1 MKASVLSSLHRQ
13 TTTSAMLSLWLL
25 LFSSNTS
32 YAFLPASRS
41 FSHPV
46 SKINIHDKAD
56 TGYSHISKSIVGMA
70 GGEGGESEWAKALME
85 NSGSVPGSFDK
96 ELQARTK
103 GKLAGL
109 NDPSASKQV
118 DQKLSANA
126 RLIQWLQKE
135 GNVYLED
142 ASGWGEAPHPM
153 AISTETVDELTNE
166 SSGRGLLARRSINQE
181 EELLKIPL
189 SLCITK
195 KSARK
200 ALGTDIIPPDI
211 NEYLAMACQLIH
223 EKYVLGD
230 ASFYKP
236 YMDVLPD
243 VNEVN
248 PTFTWSE
255 EDLAFLEG
263 SPVIA
268 ATKSMQTKLRNEY
281 NMLLADEGKLCDR
294 YPDLFPREYFTF
306 ENWIWAFTNLF
317 SRAIRLRN
325 MKQGETLAMVP
336 YADLIN
342 HSPYSGAYLDARE
355 VGDWLFKTGEEEVI
369 LYADRGYRRMEQIY
383 ISYGPKSNAD
393 LLLLYGFA
401 LERNPFN
408 SVDVTVSLAARTKEI
423 IAKNESDG
431 GEVSAAD
438 PLLEEKIKFLK
449 RVGRSNTVDFP
460 CYADRYPTEMLEY
473 LRLMMMTPEDT
484 MGKPLQDFDYT
495 RTISAANE
503 AAVLYSIVDAIKGQ
517 LNKYPSTEEE
527 DAEII
532 KDKALFR
539 LLSYNQRMAVRH
551 RRNEKRLLKRT
562 IAALEKQIKTRGL
575 DATDL
580 KRAEGSTLGTVLP
593 GEKEKYGTRQRT
605 ALEDRL
611 DKMGLPVDLR

>member
-1 MKASVLSSLHRQ
+1 
-13 TTTSAMLSLWLL
+13 
-25 LFSSNTS
+25 
-32 YAFLPASRS
+32 
-41 FSHPV
+41 
-46 SKINIHDKAD
+46 
-56 TGYSHISKSIVGMA
+56 MA

-85 NSGSVPGSFDK
+85 NSGAVPGTFDK

-109 NDPSASKQV
+109 NDPSASKKV

-126 RLIQWLQKE
+126 RLIQWLQNE

-200 ALGTDIIPPDI
+200 ALGTDILPPDI
-211 NEYLAMACQLIH
+211 NEYLAMACHLIH
-223 EKYVLGD
+223 EKYVLGE

-236 YMDVLPD
+236 YMDVLPE

-248 PTFTWSE
+248 PTFTWSD

-268 ATKSMQTKLRNEY
+268 ATKSMQAKLRNEY

-294 YPDLFPREYFTF
+294 YPDVFPREYFTF
-306 ENWIWAFTNLF
+306 ENWVWAFTNLF

-408 SVDVTVSLAARTKEI
+408 SVDVTVSLAARTKQI
-423 IAKNESDG
+423 MAKNEENVHYSSSDDG
-431 GEVSAAD
+431 GDTAAAD
-438 PLLEEKIKFLK
+438 PLLEEKIEFLK
-449 RVGRSNTVDFP
+449 KVGRSNTVDFP

-503 AAVLYSIVDAIKGQ
+503 AAVLYSIVDAIQGQ
-517 LNKYPSTEEE
+517 LDKYPSTEEE

-575 DATDL
+575 DAMDL

-593 GEKEKYGTRQRT
+593 GEKEKYGARQRT